1 MTAALPTPRDVWTRP
16 LPRRAAIAAGTLC
29 AATVTGA
36 YAAAAPGVRAQAVAT
51 GLAVVGVPAAV
62 ALLQLRRRP
71 EDRFARLLLG
81 AAFLVAPTTLAVS
94 GHAVPYSIGRTM
106 VWVVEP
112 ALVYLLLAYPSGRL
126 ETTAARAAFGAV
138 AALAGLAYLP
148 TALVVD
154 HFPEP
159 SPWNACDAACP
170 PNAFALLATEPAV
183 VEDLIRPVREALT
196 AGMFLA
202 VAALLAVRTW
212 RAVPLGRWALAPVLA
227 TAIARAAT
235 LAGYDALRH
244 RGSLSPAGEALGV
257 VFMLSLPMIAL
268 GFAAGLAGAR
278 FAAASALERLT
289 RLGRAG
295 ADVVGLRDRLAT
307 ALGDPSIN
315 IAYRTPGESWRW
327 VDETGWPV
335 PPFVA
340 APLRAVTQVS
350 ASGRDVAVE
359 HDVMLLLEPGM
370 VEGAAAYALAVVEN
384 RRLVAEG
391 DARLRELDASRARIL
406 TIGDEAR
413 RQIERDL
420 HDGAQQR
427 LVALRAALAIE
438 NDHLGDESPRVRGV
452 LEALGEQVEL
462 TIDEVRALARG
473 IYPSVLADHGLAEA
487 LRAAGRAAPIAVR
500 VDADGVGRYP
510 PEIETTVYLVCVEAL
525 QNAVK
530 HADGASAVWISLV
543 DDGRLRFEV
552 VDDGAGFDPDSAA
565 SGAGLVNLHDRTAT
579 LGGVL
584 AVESAP
590 GRGTRIAGAIPL
602 ARPSSNGRHDGDRT
616 AR

>member
-1 MTAALPTPRDVWTRP
+1 MPSWAAL
-16 LPRRAAIAAGTLC
+16 AAAALC
-29 AATVTGA
+29 AATATFA
-36 YAAAAPGVRAQAVAT
+36 YAAAAPGMRAQAAAT

-71 EDRFARLLLG
+71 ADRFARLLLA
-81 AAFLVAPTTLAVS
+81 AAFVVAFTTLAVS
-94 GHAVPYSIGRTM
+94 DDAVPYSVGRTI
-106 VWVVEP
+106 VWLVEP
-112 ALVYLLLAYPSGRL
+112 GLVYLLLAYPTGRL
-126 ETTAARAAFGAV
+126 ETRAARAVFGAV
-138 AALAGLAYLP
+138 AALAALAYLP
-148 TALVVD
+148 TVLVVA

-159 SPWNACDAACP
+159 SPWGTCGTACP
-170 PNAFALLATEPAV
+170 SNAFALTASEPAI
-183 VEDLIRPVREALT
+183 VEDLIRPGREALT
-196 AGMFLA
+196 AALFLV
-202 VAALLAVRTW
+202 VAAMLAVRTW

-227 TAIARAAT
+227 TALVRVAT
-235 LAGYDALRH
+235 LASYDALRR
-244 RGSLSPAGEALGV
+244 RGALSQAGDALGTLFV
-257 VFMLSLPMIAL
+257 LSLPLLAL

-278 FAAASALERLT
+278 MAAAGALERLT
-289 RLGRAG
+289 RLASAG
-295 ADVVGLRDRLAT
+295 DDVAGLRDRLAA
-307 ALGDPSIN
+307 ALGDPSIR
-315 IAYRTPGESWRW
+315 IAYRTPGESSRW

-335 PPFVA
+335 PPLVP
-340 APLRAVTQVS
+340 APPRAVTQVS

-359 HDVMLLLEPGM
+359 HDEILLLEAGM

-406 TIGDEAR
+406 TIGDQAR

-420 HDGAQQR
+420 HDGAQQH

-438 NDHLGDESPRVRGV
+438 NDRIGDESPHVRAV
-452 LEALGEQVEL
+452 LDALGDQVES
-462 TIDEVRALARG
+462 TIDEVRSLARG

-487 LRAAGRAAPIAVR
+487 LRSAGSAAPIAVR

-530 HADGASAVWISLV
+530 HADGATGAWVSLV

-552 VDDGAGFDPDSAA
+552 VDDGAGFDPDTVV
-565 SGAGLVNLHDRTAT
+565 SGSGLMNLHDRTAA

-584 AVESAP
+584 AVESVP

-602 ARPSSNGRHDGDRT
+602 ARFSSNGTRNGNGP